1 MIKPYLF
8 IADSEGRGRGVYTRE
23 DISVDTVIEI
33 SPVLVMNGEER
44 RILDLTLLH
53 DYIFEW
59 GEQRDQCCVGLGYLS
74 LYNHRAPSNCEY
86 FMEYDDDIMFVK
98 TVRDIRAGEELTIN
112 YNGSSGNTDPVWFNA
127 LP

>member
-1 MIKPYLF
+1 VIQPYLY
-8 IADSEGRGRGVYTRE
+8 ISASEGRGRGVYTRE
-23 DISVDTVIEI
+23 AIPADTVIEV

-59 GEQRDQCCVGLGYLS
+59 GEQRDCCCVGLGYIS
-74 LYNHRAPSNCEY
+74 LYNHRSPSNCEY
-86 FMEYDDDIMFVK
+86 FMEYEDEIMFVK
-98 TVRDIRAGEELTIN
+98 TVRDIREGEELTIN
-112 YNGSSGNTDPVWFNA
+112 YNGSSANTDPVWFEA